1 MEKRHRNTLTRTLIK
16 SCFRR
21 VLVGTLSLPFLLAA
35 SVMMPPFAESPQPLA
50 YGVRPRPK
58 ELVKIYS
65 IVKSNRPDIS
75 EREGWELTEVIH
87 GECAKHN
94 LDPML
99 VLALIDVESKFQYAA
114 VSPAGARGLM
124 QILPYVGKSLLQEI
138 GWEDEAGWKKF
149 QPEFLDDPVLNI
161 KLGVHYLQDLK
172 KSFRDLTLA
181 LTAYNLGPTETKN
194 RLNNEIEVSDKYAT
208 AVLSTY
214 HKYKTSDQPTSDV

>member
-1 MEKRHRNTLTRTLIK
+1 MEKRHHTTLARTLIK
-16 SCFRR
+16 VCFRR

-35 SVMMPPFAESPQPLA
+35 SVMMPPFADTPQPLA
-50 YGVRPRPK
+50 YGVQPRPK

-75 EREGWELTEVIH
+75 KGEAWELTEVIH
-87 GECAKHN
+87 GECDKHN

-138 GWEDEAGWKKF
+138 GLEDEAGWKTF

-161 KLGVHYLQDLK
+161 KLGVRYLKDMK
-172 KSFRDLTLA
+172 KSFHDLTLA
-181 LTAYNLGPTETKN
+181 LTAYNLGPTETKH
-194 RLNNEIEVSDKYAT
+194 RLNNDIEVSHRYAT

-214 HKYKTSDQPTSDV
+214 HKYKESDQATSDV